1 MAPVNI
7 VLVSKICAAILLS
20 IFRLG
25 AGLLPLKVY
34 RKLEKWSEKGDLK
47 AVEKRTVNK
56 RKQRVDLLLSIFLC
70 FGAGLLL
77 TTCFLHLIPEV
88 KT

>member
-1 MAPVNI
+1 MAPVNT
-7 VLVSKICAAILLS
+7 VLVSKVCAAILLA

-56 RKQRVDLLLSIFLC
+56 RRQRVDLLLSIFLC